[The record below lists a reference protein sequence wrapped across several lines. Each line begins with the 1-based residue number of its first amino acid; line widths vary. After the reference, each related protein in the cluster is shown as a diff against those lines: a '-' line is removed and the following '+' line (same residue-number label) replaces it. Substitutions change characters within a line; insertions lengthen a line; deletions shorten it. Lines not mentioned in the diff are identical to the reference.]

1 MSYRLHLGNS
11 TGSNVVTDL
20 GSKLVIGESKVIFGD
35 SSDTLSSHSVWDT
48 ITSKGVTLQ
57 ETLDGL
63 SNEIN
68 TLRTENKMM
77 KLKLLALEGKFTQ
90 EEVTNIRKMIISED
104 EAARTL
110 ADSIIQN
117 A

>member
-11 TGSNVVTDL
+11 SPTNTASSSNII
-20 GSKLVIGESKVIFGD
+20 IGNSSINIGD
-35 SSDTLSSHSVWDT
+35 SNSASSIHSVWDT

-57 ETLDGL
+57 ETLDAL
-63 SNEIN
+63 SGEIN
-68 TLRTENKMM
+68 TLRVENKIM

-90 EEVTNIRKMIISED
+90 EEVTNICKMIMSED
-104 EAARTL
+104 EAAKTL
-110 ADSIIQN
+110 ADSIIEN

>member
-11 TGSNVVTDL
+11 SPTNTASSSNIVF
-20 GSKLVIGESKVIFGD
+20 GNSSINIGD
-35 SSDTLSSHSVWDT
+35 SNSASSIHSVWDT

-77 KLKLLALEGKFTQ
+77 KLKLLSLEGKFTQ
-90 EEVTNIRKMIISED
+90 EEVVNIRKMIMSED

-110 ADSIIQN
+110 AESIIQN